1 MVQPHNS
8 ASPCG
13 QPIPI
18 EDIVP
23 VTQMVSHTI
32 GINISNYVRPIANR
46 HKDFGKQ

>member
-23 VTQMVSHTI
+23 ITQMVIHTT
-32 GINISNYVRPIANR
+32 GIKISNYVRPIAIR
-46 HKDFGKQ
+46 RKDVGK